1 LYGRVIAHNEHVADV
16 DWDGWLD
23 RLVDDAAARPSAD
36 VRAYL
41 ITEISRAMAASDALR
56 TGDADE
62 LAQIAVDAMIES
74 ARKMGI
80 RPS

>member
-1 LYGRVIAHNEHVADV
+1 MIAHNEHVADV

-23 RLVDDAAARPSAD
+23 RLIEDAAARPPVD

>member
-1 LYGRVIAHNEHVADV
+1 MAHNGHVADV

-23 RLVDDAAARPSAD
+23 RLIEDTAARQVTD

-41 ITEISRAMAASDALR
+41 IIEISRALAGSDALR
-56 TGDADE
+56 TGDSDQ
-62 LAQIAVDAMIES
+62 LAEIAVDAMIES
-74 ARKMGI
+74 TRKMGI

>member
-1 LYGRVIAHNEHVADV
+1 MAHNGHVADV

-23 RLVDDAAARPSAD
+23 RLIQDATARQRAD

-41 ITEISRAMAASDALR
+41 IIEISRAMAASDALR
-56 TGDADE
+56 AGDADQ
-62 LAQIAVDAMIES
+62 LAEIAVDAMIAS

-80 RPS
+80 RPT

>member
-1 LYGRVIAHNEHVADV
+1 MIAHNEHVADV